1 MNEYYYTYVQEPNG
15 VRGIY
20 SSYTNQQAA
29 ETEAVT
35 IALRFKQQVIVTH
48 HDVVVSVFNVR
59 GKKLQFPIAQVIAL
73 VALKKSSYNEGFKD
87 GYNTSA
93 LPKVAVSTGIP
104 GFFGIHKQ
112 GELWMVG
119 SNAGIFV
126 NRGTQEH
133 MDLCVAEREG
143 CTISVNITMNP

>member
-1 MNEYYYTYVQEPNG
+1 MNEYVLSALQPCGTRVNMA
-15 VRGIY
+15 
-20 SSYTNQQAA
+20 SYTNQYAA
-29 ETEAVT
+29 ESVAVT
-35 IALRFKQQVIVTH
+35 YVLRYKQPFIVTLNG
-48 HDVVVSVFNVR
+48 VVVSVFNVQ

-104 GFFGIHKQ
+104 RFFGIHKQ
-112 GELWMVG
+112 GELWMIG
-119 SNAGIFV
+119 CNAGVFV

-133 MDLCVAEREG
+133 MDLCVAERES